1 MDNLLAKVLFRER
14 TRFFHK
20 LHSLGEIIEDLQKE
34 ARAIIGGISEGAS
47 QFPDQPGSSW
57 KSLVMI

>member
-1 MDNLLAKVLFRER
+1 MNSLLAKVLFRER

-20 LHSLGEIIEDLQKE
+20 LHSLGEIIEELQTE
-34 ARAIIGGISEGAS
+34 ARAIIAGISDGAS
-47 QFPDQPGSSW
+47 QFPIGPGSTW